1 MVRKVID
8 PRVSLFVR
16 VGRQRRR
23 LRLNFD
29 DDDVAKEKRKRK
41 LMGWIFILLGTGS
54 EGLWDLGGFV
64 IVGNGMGSSMPV
76 FEDTLH
82 VYGNGREGRRH
93 HEISK

>member
-16 VGRQRRR
+16 VGRRRGR
-23 LRLNFD
+23 LRLNFDD

-41 LMGWIFILLGTGS
+41 FMGWIFILLGTGS
-54 EGLWDLGGFV
+54 ERLWDLDGFV

-76 FEDTLH
+76 FEDT
-82 VYGNGREGRRH
+82 
-93 HEISK
+93 